1 MCAALYCACSE
12 CMSEWVCERSK
23 IVQLVFRWWIGL
35 ARSFICITV
44 EIALACI
51 FIWSL
56 CMCVV
61 VSCYC
66 DANYYYSYIVDHIE
80 RRKRRWTETKRNTHI
95 QQHIRNYHSR
105 QGIWNKNGVIQS
117 GAHCLFLFV
126 GNKNKFEK
134 KNELNKNGAFSEASK
149 WSILCNNDDT
159 CSIKYPLS
167 MTVCEPR
174 WLCRPCV
181 CVCVCERARAS
192 VYAHRIWVQM
202 VVYWCG
208 LTKWIHK
215 HSQNTGFPNSFAYF
229 HTNTSHL
236 ARFGA
241 TSSDFHE
248 CRLNLFPHS
257 FSCGDN
263 STIAH
268 TPRTAANARN
278 CRFF

>member
-174 WLCRPCV
+174 WMCRPCV
-181 CVCVCERARAS
+181 CMCVRARARFCVCTPNLS
-192 VYAHRIWVQM
+192 ADGRVLVRSDEVNSQT
-202 VVYWCG
+202 
-208 LTKWIHK
+208 LTKHRFSKFLRVFSHK
-215 HSQNTGFPNSFAYF
+215 HFPFGKIWRDF
-229 HTNTSHL
+229 F
-236 ARFGA
+236 RFSRMPTKSIPA
-241 TSSDFHE
+241 QF
-248 CRLNLFPHS
+248 
-257 FSCGDN
+257 
-263 STIAH
+263 
-268 TPRTAANARN
+268 
-278 CRFF
+278 